1 MENLLG
7 PKLVLRNSREDEFT
21 CTFNISDEN
30 RTVYSHFI
38 CGTDTENITI
48 VFDAVTDMLI
58 KKNLEEC
65 GL

>member
-1 MENLLG
+1 MENLHG
-7 PKLVLRNSREDEFT
+7 QKLVLRNSREDEFT

>member
-1 MENLLG
+1 MH
-7 PKLVLRNSREDEFT
+7 
-21 CTFNISDEN
+21 ISDEN

-65 GL
+65 GLY

>member
-1 MENLLG
+1 MGSEVEI
-7 PKLVLRNSREDEFT
+7 KLKPFLET
-21 CTFNISDEN
+21 N
-30 RTVYSHFI
+30 RTIYSHFI
-38 CGTDTENITI
+38 CGTDTKNITI